1 MVEIIFRRRVWE
13 RATGGLSEWIGLG
26 SATKSVTLDGQRNK
40 IKERSIK
47 HTGQGLAEFV
57 GWLDEIATG
66 EPATMAAA
74 LEVPHGAL
82 VETLLAHGFA
92 VFSINPKQL
101 DRFRDRHTVGG
112 AKDDRRDAFVLA
124 ASMVTGIGPYLEVKA
139 ESPFIVRVRELSWTA
154 NDFEREHRRLCNQLR
169 ELLFRSFPPSCAC
182 VQQLTSHGYGICW
195 RKRLSHR
202 RRRGY
207 GQPRSRKY

>member
-1 MVEIIFRRRVWE
+1 MGKSYRWFVGVDW
-13 RATGGLSEWIGLG
+13 GGECHQ
-26 SATKSVTLDGQRNK
+26 VCVLDGQRNK
-40 IKERSIK
+40 IGERSIE
-47 HTGQGLAEFV
+47 HTGQGLAEFA
-57 GWLDEIATG
+57 GWLDEIVAG

-112 AKDDRRDAFVLA
+112 AKDDRRDAVVLA
-124 ASMVTGIGPYLEVKA
+124 ASMVTDIGADREVRQRA
-139 ESPFIVRVRELSWTA
+139 
-154 NDFEREHRRLCNQLR
+154 RLLFACASYRGQQTTLR
-169 ELLFRSFPPSCAC
+169 ESIGVFATSSGNYCFALFPPFCAC
-182 VQQLTSHGYGICW
+182 VQQLTSRGYGICW
-195 RKRLSHR
+195 RKRLSPR

-207 GQPRSRKY
+207 GQRGSRKY